1 MDKSQKNIIRF
12 MEVTT
17 AAMRHLS
24 MVVPNHSHG
33 HYLEQMESIMKD
45 MVIPE
50 EFLME
55 SGEILPDI
63 RNELGWTHSLA
74 KGTWGDFELPSS
86 MESWVAL
93 FEEIPATR
101 KANWSLVPNN
111 TLEYDMGWGIA
122 SYTLGSSSNWSYGL
136 KDNGEKLPRSLVTKT
151 RANLKLSQY
160 LDRKLSELLGF
171 NPDIVETNQK
181 LAMQKSM
188 VEIMNYGTEMYRHY
202 LNQNYMP
209 FCVMS
214 RTRVVWSNQST
225 KGTIE
230 FIPKLT
236 ISHGNYTLC
245 VVGNDVEFL
254 YVPQGSDNYKPLDLS
269 NPKEFTLDVYE
280 KFRGAL
286 GFTTASRSATVPSLH
301 EVRSAAVMKRPKWG
315 YVPMATTTMKL
326 HGVEGMSIAR
336 KIAVFA
342 DGPLDPVV
350 RTRISSILMKHQSV
364 PVDGEV
370 TKEMFSERLV
380 FIKESLSD
388 IQKECDVNFDVI
400 CPVQVEVEGAHKQ
413 TLHTFQTHP
422 KSIGALED
430 ILCTLMDTGL
440 AANLYTA
447 GEGETLTYVTAKP
460 PHNNEVKSIAV
471 EDNYRPSITNNVI
484 IQISKDGFVNLNG
497 LQEI

>member
-1 MDKSQKNIIRF
+1 MDKTQKNLIRF

-17 AAMRHLS
+17 VAMRHFSTL
-24 MVVPNHSHG
+24 VPNNSPTI
-33 HYLEQMESIMKD
+33 YLEQMESIMKD

-55 SGEILPDI
+55 PGEILPDI
-63 RNELGWTHSLA
+63 KNELGWTHSHI
-74 KGTWGDFELPSS
+74 KGTWGDFELPNS
-86 MESWVAL
+86 MEGWVAL
-93 FEEIPATR
+93 FEEIPAKR
-101 KANWSLVPNN
+101 KTNWSLVPNN
-111 TLEYDMGWGIA
+111 TLEYDMGWGVA
-122 SYTLGSSSNWSYGL
+122 SYTLGNSGGWSYGL
-136 KDNGEKLPRSLVTKT
+136 KENGEKLPRSLVMKT
-151 RANLKLSQY
+151 RANPKLAQY

-181 LAMQKSM
+181 LVMRKSM
-188 VEIMNYGTEMYRHY
+188 MEITTFGTEMYYHY

-209 FCVMS
+209 FCMMS

-225 KGTIE
+225 NGTIE

-236 ISHGNYTLC
+236 ISHGNYTLS

-254 YVPQGSDNYKPLDLS
+254 YVPQGSDNYKALDLS

-286 GFTTASRSATVPSLH
+286 DVTPATRTPTIPSLH

-315 YVPMATTTMKL
+315 YVPMSSTTMKL
-326 HGVEGMSIAR
+326 HGDDGMSIER

-342 DGPLDPVV
+342 DGPLDPVA
-350 RTRISSILMKHQSV
+350 RTRVSSILMKHQSV
-364 PVDGEV
+364 AVDGEV
-370 TKEMFSERLV
+370 TKEMFAERMV

-388 IQKECDVNFDVI
+388 LQKEFDVNFDVI
-400 CPVQVEVEGAHKQ
+400 CPVNVEVEDPRSQ
-413 TLHTFQTHP
+413 TLHTFQVHP
-422 KSIGALED
+422 KSLGALED

-440 AANLYTA
+440 VADQYTV
-447 GEGETLTYVTAKP
+447 GEGETQTYMTAKP
-460 PHNNEVKSIAV
+460 PHKDDTKSISV
-471 EDNYRPSITNNVI
+471 GDEYRPSITRNVI
-484 IQISKDGFVNLNG
+484 NQISQDGYVNLSE